1 MVDRSFG
8 FETAVQE
15 CTNAI
20 NSALVEAMSCEY
32 GVGIVKLMGREA
44 GFIAAYAT
52 LASHDV
58 DLCLI
63 PEVDVDLYDDQYG
76 ILPYI
81 RRCLERQHHCVVVT
95 SEGIEIPGLQG
106 DGSTDASGNKRFPD
120 VGLYLKKLVID
131 YFANEETNPEK
142 MNVSVK
148 YIDPSYMIRSV
159 RANAFDSIQCLL
171 LAENVV
177 HGMMAGYTGFTVGVC
192 NNRSV
197 YIPIKTLTDNS
208 PRKLYPFGR
217 TYERVVNITG
227 QPDFSIP
234 MKKRLMEQKEREEKE
249 AKEKEEK
256 EAKEREE
263 KEAKEKE

>member
-1 MVDRSFG
+1 MLMLIIQYIIKQQD
-8 FETAVQE
+8 
-15 CTNAI
+15 NI
-20 NSALVEAMSCEY
+20 
-32 GVGIVKLMGREA
+32 IV
-44 GFIAAYAT
+44 
-52 LASHDV
+52 
-58 DLCLI
+58 
-63 PEVDVDLYDDQYG
+63 
-76 ILPYI
+76 
-81 RRCLERQHHCVVVT
+81 
-95 SEGIEIPGLQG
+95 
-106 DGSTDASGNKRFPD
+106 
-120 VGLYLKKLVID
+120 YLKKLVID

-208 PRKLYPFGR
+208 PRTLYPFGR

-234 MKKRLMEQKEREEKE
+234 MKKRLMEQKEREEREAKEREERE

-263 KEAKEKE
+263 KEAEKKE